1 MDVAC
6 SVAPVADHRFR
17 PAWTAAEPPSTDVVD
32 LLAPWIVD
40 ASRPFADWYFG
51 EPDVAAEIL
60 TEWMVRPSS
69 EVYLGRAI
77 VAEDD
82 EGVIGG
88 CIIPL
93 TGAELARCRA
103 ADFGAFCEELATEPE
118 ADAVI
123 AEVVQA
129 AQELFPVVADDAVYI
144 SRVGVDE
151 RRRGHGIGRAL
162 VSHVMSEYRRRG
174 AISCRLDV
182 SADNAAAIKAYEAA
196 GLSVAATSHSPTAG
210 LSYCAMTAPLT
221 STDPR

>member
-1 MDVAC
+1 LAC
-6 SVAPVADHRFR
+6 SVAAVAEQRFR
-17 PAWTAAEPPSTDVVD
+17 PAWTAAEPPSPDIVE
-32 LLAPWIVD
+32 LLAPWIVA

-69 EVYLGRAI
+69 EVYVGRAI

-93 TGAELARCRA
+93 TGNELTRCRA
-103 ADFGAFCEELATEPE
+103 ADFGAFCDELATEPE

-123 AEVVQA
+123 AEVVA
-129 AQELFPVVADDAVYI
+129 ASRELFPPVAEDAVYV

-151 RRRGHGIGRAL
+151 RMRGHGIGRAL
-162 VSHVMSEYRRRG
+162 VTHVMSEYTLLG
-174 AISCRLDV
+174 ATSCRLDV
-182 SADNAAAIKAYEAA
+182 SADNVAAIKAYQAA
-196 GLSVAATSHSPTAG
+196 GLGVAATSHSPTAG
-210 LSYCAMTAPLT
+210 LSYCAMSAPLT
-221 STDPR
+221 AG